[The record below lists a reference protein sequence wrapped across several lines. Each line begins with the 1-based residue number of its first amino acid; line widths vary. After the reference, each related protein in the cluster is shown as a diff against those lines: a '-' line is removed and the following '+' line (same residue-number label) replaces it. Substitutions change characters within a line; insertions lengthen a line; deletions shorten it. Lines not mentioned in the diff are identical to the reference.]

1 MAGAC
6 RARYHRRAIRRVYL
20 DHSATSPA
28 LPEVVAA
35 VREVLE
41 HVHGNPASLHGMGL
55 EAERVLERGRQ
66 VLAASLGADPSEV
79 VFTSGGTE
87 ANNLAVFGT
96 AWARQKPRVVVS
108 AFEHSS
114 VLEPARRLREMGV
127 EVDFAPVD
135 PEGFVRTDA
144 LGDLLRPH
152 TALVSVVLVNNEVG
166 ALQPV
171 AEVAKLLDDVQ
182 TRWGR
187 RPLLHT
193 DAVQAFQH
201 VPFRVRDLRVDL
213 VTVSAHK
220 LGGPKGVGALYVRKG
235 VRLQPLLLG
244 GDQERGLRGGTP
256 NLPGIAGFA
265 AAIRFW
271 ERGGERLRARLRELS
286 ARLRAELADLSGL
299 HWNTPSDARRTA
311 PHILNLSVPGL
322 RGEVLVHRLEQE
334 GVYVSTGSACHS
346 RRAHPSHVLLAM
358 GRTEQ
363 EAISAVRL
371 SLGPDTTEEDVLYAA
386 EAFRL
391 AVQDLRFLVP
401 S

>member
-1 MAGAC
+1 M
-6 RARYHRRAIRRVYL
+6 RRVYL

-41 HVHGNPASLHGMGL
+41 KVHGNPASLHGMGL
-55 EAERVLERGRQ
+55 EAERVLEDARQ
-66 VLAASLGADPSEV
+66 AVAEALGAEPSEV

-96 AWARQKPRVVVS
+96 VWARQKPHVVVS

-114 VLEPARRLREMGV
+114 VLEPARRLRELGV
-127 EVDFAPVD
+127 PVDFCPVD
-135 PEGFVRTDA
+135 AGGFLRVDA
-144 LGDLLRPH
+144 LAELLRPN

-166 ALQPV
+166 TLQPLL
-171 AEVAKLLDDVQ
+171 EVAKVLDEAES
-182 TRWGR
+182 RWGR

-193 DAVQAFQH
+193 DAVQALGH
-201 VPFRVRDLRVDL
+201 VPFRVRHLQADL

-220 LGGPKGVGALYVRKG
+220 LGGPKGTGALYVRRG
-235 VRLQPLLLG
+235 VRLHPVILG

-256 NLPGIAGFA
+256 NLPGAAGFA
-265 AAIRFW
+265 AAARFW
-271 ERGGERLRARLRELS
+271 QREGERLRAH
-286 ARLRAELADLSGL
+286 LRALAGQLRAGL
-299 HWNTPSDARRTA
+299 EGLAGLRWNTPPEAERTA

-346 RRAHPSHVLLAM
+346 RRAEPSHVLLAM
-358 GRTEQ
+358 GRSEE
-363 EAISAVRL
+363 EATSAVRV
-371 SLGPDTTEEDVLYAA
+371 SLGPFTTEEEVRYAV
-386 EAFRL
+386 EAFRSAL
-391 AVQDLRFLVP
+391 ADLRFLVT

>member
-1 MAGAC
+1 M
-6 RARYHRRAIRRVYL
+6 RRVYL

-28 LPEVVAA
+28 LPEVVEA
-35 VREVLE
+35 VRDVLE
-41 HVHGNPASLHGMGL
+41 RVPGNPASLHGMGL
-55 EAERVLERGRQ
+55 EAERVLEDSRRA
-66 VLAASLGADPSEV
+66 VAAALGADPAEV

-96 AWARQKPRVVVS
+96 AWARQSPHVVVS

-114 VLEPARRLREMGV
+114 VLEPARYLRDAGV
-127 EVDFAPVD
+127 EVDFCPVD
-135 PEGFVRTDA
+135 GDGFVRLDVLA
-144 LGDLLRPH
+144 DLLRPS

-166 ALQPV
+166 TVQPV
-171 AEVAKLLDDVQ
+171 REIAALLDRAEA
-182 TRWGR
+182 RWGR

-193 DAVQAFQH
+193 DAVQAFGH

-213 VTVSAHK
+213 ATVSAHK
-220 LGGPKGVGALYVRKG
+220 LGGPKGVGALFVRRG
-235 VRLQPLLLG
+235 VRLQPFVLG

-265 AAIRFW
+265 AAVRFW
-271 ERGGERLRARLRELS
+271 EREGERLRGRLRSL
-286 ARLRAELADLSGL
+286 ADRLRAELSGL
-299 HWNTPSDARRTA
+299 PGLRWNTPPDPARTA
-311 PHILNLSVPGL
+311 PHILNVSVPGL

-358 GRTEQ
+358 GRSER
-363 EAISAVRL
+363 EATSAVRL
-371 SLGPDTTEEDVLYAA
+371 SLGPDTTEDDVARAA
-386 EAFRL
+386 DAFRVAL
-391 AVQDLRFLVP
+391 EDLRFLVR